1 MGMKNI
7 YIIGVGLI
15 GGSLAIDIKKK
26 NPQTVIHGISRKD
39 STLESALS
47 LNLIDEKATLEDISN
62 ADLVIVAIP
71 VDATVKLLPTIL
83 DKISDNG
90 LVVDAGSTKVDICK
104 VVENHP
110 KRRNFLAMH
119 PIAGTEYSGP
129 SAAISDLFVGKTNIV
144 CEVEKTTFKLQEKAL
159 KLFTDIG
166 MRIRYMN
173 PVDHDKHIAYVS
185 HLSHISS
192 FMLGKTVIEK
202 EKNERDIFDMAGSG
216 FASTVRLAKSSPEM
230 WTPIFKQNKDNV
242 IETLEEYIINLTHF
256 KDMMKQD
263 DFDAIFN
270 EMKSTNHIKDILN
283 GIQ

>member
-1 MGMKNI
+1 MNNI
-7 YIIGVGLI
+7 YVIGVGLI
-15 GGSLAIDIKKK
+15 GGSLAIDIKKN
-26 NPQTVIHGISRKD
+26 NPEAVIHGIGRND
-39 STLESALS
+39 TTLDEALA
-47 LNLIDEKATLEDISN
+47 LKLIDKKATLEDLN
-62 ADLVIVAIP
+62 QADLVIVSIP
-71 VDATVKLLPTIL
+71 VDATVKILPTVL
-83 DKISDNG
+83 DNISDNG
-90 LVVDAGSTKVDICK
+90 LVVDVGSTKLDICK

-129 SAAISDLFVGKTNIV
+129 SAAIEGLFVGKTNIV

-173 PVDHDKHIAYVS
+173 PEAHDKHIAYVS

-230 WTPIFKQNKDNV
+230 WTPIFRQNKDNV
-242 IETLEEYIINLTHF
+242 IETLEEYINNLTHF
-256 KDMMKQD
+256 KDLMKGD
-263 DFDAIFN
+263 DFEAIFN
-270 EMKSTNHIKDILN
+270 EMKQTNYIKDILN
-283 GIQ
+283 GIN

>member
-1 MGMKNI
+1 MKNI

-15 GGSLAIDIKKK
+15 GGSLAIDIKKN
-26 NPQTVIHGISRKD
+26 NPDMIIHGISRKD
-39 STLESALS
+39 ATLEIALS
-47 LNLIDEKATLEDISN
+47 LNLIDKKATLDDIKH
-62 ADLVIVAIP
+62 ADLVIVSIP

-119 PIAGTEYSGP
+119 PIAGTEHSGP
-129 SAAISDLFVGKTNIV
+129 SAAIPNLFVGKTNII

-173 PVDHDKHIAYVS
+173 PEAHDKHIAYMS

-230 WTPIFKQNKDNV
+230 WTPIFKQNKTNV
-242 IETLEEYIINLTHF
+242 IETLEEYITNLTHF
-256 KDMMKQD
+256 KELMKQD

-270 EMKSTNHIKDILN
+270 EMKDTNYIKDILN
-283 GIQ
+283 GIS